1 MNNNNVKLIVIN
13 FPLIRPIVDG
23 PEQAHF
29 EGAPRGDLGEFLP
42 LGSLGTNWTMLPT
55 ICLGKIKA
63 HDLVQPSS
71 LEVPQLALIPLDE
84 ESRHAE

>member
-29 EGAPRGDLGEFLP
+29 EGPRGGDP
-42 LGSLGTNWTMLPT
+42 WWVSSLG
-55 ICLGKIKA
+55 I
-63 HDLVQPSS
+63 
-71 LEVPQLALIPLDE
+71 
-84 ESRHAE
+84 SRDKLNQASNNMSRKN